1 MKLNY
6 LVMLLTLSLAGCQ
19 VLPDKYTQE
28 ASPDLVKL
36 QLFGYST
43 GTQYIGV
50 PIANKAHQYHMK
62 SIEESFAYLKP
73 DSDYALQSSGYVAG
87 GKCGWTYVIHTP
99 KKPQSLTVY
108 SKYQDGKCFA
118 SVNTEL
124 DNIDQSGFSLRKL
137 AKHEKIAF

>member
-1 MKLNY
+1 
-6 LVMLLTLSLAGCQ
+6 MLLTLSLAGCQ

-50 PIANKAHQYHMK
+50 PIANKPQQYHMK
-62 SIEESFAYLKP
+62 SIEESVAYLKP

-99 KKPQSLTVY
+99 KKPQTLSVH

-118 SVNTEL
+118 SANTAL

-137 AKHEKIAF
+137 AKNEKITF